1 MKKYIVISFALVFI
15 LFGVG
20 SAVTI
25 YHLLNTTSNLRYLIN
40 LHEIEDIR
48 QSLSFSLQR
57 IQSYTFS
64 SSEYFAKHLD
74 EIIDNAN
81 KVNEKVEHCH
91 SCHHGP
97 DIEAELTGVETLI
110 QEYQEQLSYLMT
122 MSTEGERRRNLQ
134 LRVMAQSN
142 VILNLVQ
149 GMASRA
155 ANTLNLKTSLAM
167 RKIDESYKIL
177 AATLLL
183 TFLAAMIAAQYLAH
197 RIKKPLD
204 ELRSAAIR
212 IAEGEL
218 GQQTKFKGHKE
229 FTELINT
236 FNNMSASLA
245 AKEDTIKSTMQKL
258 KQLSLSTL
266 PLHKAHDINTIFSNL
281 RSSINGLIV
290 VEHIGIL
297 LPEENDEVFILHL
310 FAAAADKTDSDT
322 IPLPWADIQH
332 VYKEAGGQPIQHNG
346 PQDGVEWPFTDK
358 PQGIRPE
365 KFLLAWM
372 LLNNNVNGALIVIN
386 KQDTDFNEEDLI
398 ILAILANNISV
409 ALDNIKLIKDAKQH
423 MQELK
428 KTQRQLVEAEKLTAL
443 GTLAGGVAHDFN
455 NILCGMIGYV
465 ALLKRNHDPED
476 KDFKMLDTIEKAG
489 FRAARL
495 TKQLLTFSRQEIL
508 DHRPIDVNLHI
519 ENVVKLLENT
529 ISKIISIRL
538 ELGESLPPVLS
549 DPAQL
554 EHVIMNL
561 SINARDAMPN
571 GGQILIQSD
580 QANVDQQFCEEQPQA
595 RPGNYIRITVSDQGE
610 GIDRDILPRI
620 FEPFF
625 TTREFGKGTGLGLAM
640 AHGIV
645 KSHKGFIH
653 VSSTPGKGTSF
664 SVYLPVAR
672 LEEDSEVQPETSEQ
686 MLRANILIVDDEELV
701 AFMLAQ
707 HLQNLGCRTFNASNG
722 EEALDILEKHKH
734 ELDVAILD
742 LNMPVMD
749 GRETYEKMVELK
761 PDIKVL
767 ISSGFTRNGSVEE
780 LLAKG
785 AHGFIEKPF
794 SLENITAKIKE
805 VLTES

>member
-1 MKKYIVISFALVFI
+1 MKKYLITSFALVFI

-25 YHLLNTTSNLRYLIN
+25 YHLLNTTANLRYLIN

-48 QSLSFSLQR
+48 QSLSFSLQK

-64 SSEYFAKHLD
+64 SPEYFAKNLN
-74 EIIDNAN
+74 EIVDNAN
-81 KVNEKVEHCH
+81 KVNENVEHCH
-91 SCHHGP
+91 GCHHAP
-97 DIEAELTGVETLI
+97 DLEAELTGVETLI
-110 QEYQEQLSYLMT
+110 QDYQEQLSYLIT
-122 MSTEGERRRNLQ
+122 MSAEGERRRNQQ

-149 GMASRA
+149 GMVSRA
-155 ANTLNLKTSLAM
+155 ANTLNLKTSLAT

-177 AATLLL
+177 AVTLLL
-183 TFLAAMIAAQYLAH
+183 TFLAALIIAQYLAH

-218 GQQTKFKGHKE
+218 GQQTEFKGHKE

-258 KQLSLSTL
+258 KQLSLTIL
-266 PLHKAHDINTIFSNL
+266 PLHAAQDINTIFSNL
-281 RSSINGLIV
+281 RSSLDALIV
-290 VEHIGIL
+290 VEQIGIL
-297 LPEENDEVFILHL
+297 LPEEDNEVFILHL
-310 FAAAADKTDSDT
+310 FAAAADKTDSGT
-322 IPLPWADIQH
+322 ITLRRADIQN
-332 VYKEAGGQPIQHNG
+332 VYQEAGGQPILYNG
-346 PQDGVEWPFTDK
+346 PQDSMEWPFTEK
-358 PQGIRPE
+358 TQGVKPE
-365 KFLLAWM
+365 KFLLVWM
-372 LLNNNVNGALIVIN
+372 LINNNVNGALIVIN
-386 KQDTDFNEEDLI
+386 KQDADFNKEDLK
-398 ILAILANNISV
+398 ILAILANNINV
-409 ALDNIKLIKDAKQH
+409 ALENIKLIKDAQQH
-423 MQELK
+423 RQELK

-495 TKQLLTFSRQEIL
+495 TKQLLTFSRQEAL
-508 DHRPIDVNLHI
+508 DHRPVDVNLHI
-519 ENVVKLLENT
+519 ENVVKLLGNT
-529 ISKIISIRL
+529 ISKLISIRL
-538 ELGESLPPVLS
+538 ELGESLAPVLS

-561 SINARDAMPN
+561 SVNARDAMPN
-571 GGQILIQSD
+571 GGQILIQSS
-580 QANVDQQFCEEQPQA
+580 QANVDQKFCEEHPEA
-595 RPGNYIRITVSDQGE
+595 KPGNYIRITVSDQGE
-610 GIDRDILPRI
+610 GIDREILPRI

-625 TTREFGKGTGLGLAM
+625 TTKEFGEGTGLGLAM
-640 AHGIV
+640 VYGIV
-645 KSHKGFIH
+645 KNHKGFILI
-653 VSSTPGKGTSF
+653 SSSPGKGSSF

-672 LEEDSEVQPETSEQ
+672 LEQANEIQPETSDQ

-722 EEALDILEKHKH
+722 EEAIDILEKHKH
-734 ELDVAILD
+734 EIDIAILD

-749 GRETYEKMVELK
+749 GKEAFEKMIELK

-767 ISSGFTRNGSVEE
+767 ISSGFSKNGAVEE
-780 LLAKG
+780 ILAKG
-785 AHGFIEKPF
+785 AYGFIEKPF
-794 SLENITAKIKE
+794 SLDNISAKIRE
-805 VLTES
+805 VLAES